1 MGRRRK
7 DCDDDYYVGRRFI
20 KDENRSEVCLLTN
33 EWVRTGIAISTNLL
47 SLPLPLSSTASDGG
61 AAAAASWCL
70 GIAAH
75 AIYEV

>member
-1 MGRRRK
+1 M
-7 DCDDDYYVGRRFI
+7 
-20 KDENRSEVCLLTN
+20 CLLTN

-47 SLPLPLSSTASDGG
+47 SLPLPLSSTASGG
-61 AAAAASWCL
+61 GAAAAAASWCL